1 MASSRDRQRK
11 LARAKL
17 DRQMAR
23 RAAAARRKRRIRAGV
38 GAGVALLVVAGA
50 SAWALG
56 AFDREPQTPEAAGI
70 CTWTPQDAAANSNLT
85 DVGLPETTDPP
96 TTGVRPM
103 TITTDQGEPITVELD
118 LANAP
123 CAAASFAHL
132 ASRNF
137 FDDSTCHEITD
148 EGAILCGD
156 PSGTGQGG
164 PTYSYYS
171 ENVPTAPQLDPSAD
185 PTVDPADQ
193 PPLYPAG
200 TVVAV
205 GVPQGSNGS
214 QFKIFFEDFTT
225 EFPEYPIIGR
235 VTSGMETVAA
245 IAAIPRVEN
254 EAGAQVK
261 PETDVVV
268 QSVTVGEPVESGQA
282 EPAPSTDP
290 SASAPADPASP
301 AADGEATDGTAGQ
314 S

>member
-23 RAAAARRKRRIRAGV
+23 RAATTRRRRRIRAGL
-38 GAGVALLVVAGA
+38 GAGLAVVMIAGV

-56 AFDREPQTPEAAGI
+56 AFDREPEISEAAGP
-70 CTWTPQDAAANSNLT
+70 CTWTPQDTAANSNLT
-85 DVGLPETTDPP
+85 EVAVPETTDPP
-96 TTGVRPM
+96 NSGVRPM
-103 TITTDQGEPITVELD
+103 TITTNQGEPITVELD
-118 LANAP
+118 LAGAP

-137 FDDSTCHEITD
+137 FDDTNCHEITD
-148 EGAILCGD
+148 EGAVLCGD
-156 PSGTGQGG
+156 PGGTGQGG

-171 ENVPTAPQLDPSAD
+171 ENVPVAPQPDPSAD
-185 PTVDPADQ
+185 PAADPADN

-205 GVPQGSNGS
+205 GVPQGNNGS

-235 VTSGMETVAA
+235 VTSGMATVEA
-245 IAAIPRVEN
+245 IGALPRVDN
-254 EAGAQVK
+254 GAGAQVK
-261 PETDVVV
+261 PETDVII
-268 QSVTVGEPVESGQA
+268 QSLTVGDPVESPVA
-282 EPAPSTDP
+282 DPSPSTSPGATEPSADP
-290 SASAPADPASP
+290 SASASLDAD
-301 AADGEATDGTAGQ
+301 ATDGQ